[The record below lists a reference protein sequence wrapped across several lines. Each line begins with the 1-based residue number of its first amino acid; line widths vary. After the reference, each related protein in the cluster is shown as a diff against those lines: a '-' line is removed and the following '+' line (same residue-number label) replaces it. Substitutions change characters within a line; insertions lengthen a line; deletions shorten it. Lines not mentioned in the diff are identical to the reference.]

1 MPPAVWAVTVLH
13 TLVLA
18 LYSALTPTYQAPDE
32 PLHLDLVR
40 VLAHGDGWP
49 VHGTR
54 LLDRQIDASFAVVDF
69 DAAVRGEGLD
79 ADAPPRS
86 TRPAFAELGPSRP
99 VTVGGFNQLTQHPPG
114 YYVVAA
120 AVLRGLERLGAAAW
134 PFDRVVGALRLL
146 SVVLLA
152 PLPLLAHAA
161 ARRLGAAAPVA
172 VAAALFPVAIPQLS
186 HVGASINNDVLLVA
200 LCAVETLLLVRVACG
215 DLSLRTALLVGV
227 VAGAALL
234 TKGLAL
240 VVVPWIAVAY
250 AVAAVRATARG
261 EALLRGAVALAVA
274 VVTGGWWWLRNLVVT
289 GRVLPAVDAPSPVP
303 GPGFDPNP
311 LGWAVVWLRNFQ
323 QTFWGHFGW
332 LTAEVP
338 IALVWGAAVLTAA
351 GVAAAV
357 VGSRGSA
364 WRRPDLL
371 VVLLPGVALSA
382 GLALQSWLDHVATG
396 VYRAIQG
403 RYAFAGVT
411 GLGVA
416 VALGYGTVERGRR
429 WLPVGVLAAAGVL
442 QLVGLGTILAHFWPL
457 PGGLG
462 ASLAGALAWSPWPT
476 AVPVAVGVA
485 AAAAAVGVA
494 VLVVRDPTAAEA
506 ENLIAMHEDLL
517 RR

>member
-1 MPPAVWAVTVLH
+1 
-13 TLVLA
+13 
-18 LYSALTPTYQAPDE
+18 
-32 PLHLDLVR
+32 
-40 VLAHGDGWP
+40 
-49 VHGTR
+49 
-54 LLDRQIDASFAVVDF
+54 
-69 DAAVRGEGLD
+69 
-79 ADAPPRS
+79 
-86 TRPAFAELGPSRP
+86 
-99 VTVGGFNQLTQHPPG
+99 
-114 YYVVAA
+114 
-120 AVLRGLERLGAAAW
+120 
-134 PFDRVVGALRLL
+134 
-146 SVVLLA
+146 
-152 PLPLLAHAA
+152 
-161 ARRLGAAAPVA
+161 
-172 VAAALFPVAIPQLS
+172 
-186 HVGASINNDVLLVA
+186 
-200 LCAVETLLLVRVACG
+200 
-215 DLSLRTALLVGV
+215 
-227 VAGAALL
+227 ALL

-274 VVTGGWWWLRNLVVT
+274 VVTGGWWWRRNLVVT

>member
-120 AVLRGLERLGAAAW
+120 AVLRGLE
-134 PFDRVVGALRLL
+134 
-146 SVVLLA
+146 
-152 PLPLLAHAA
+152 
-161 ARRLGAAAPVA
+161 RLGAAAPVA